1 MQFLNRWTIDVE
13 KIPEYQSF
21 RNKFTVKVD
30 RQLLQLLRDVPELQP
45 MLQTPDPKYT
55 DITQLNMINNVIDH
69 TSQVTNKIKLQHFQK
84 YKVGR
89 FYGYILPDSNTSI
102 TPVVMSRHLK
112 HTLFAYMNMLDLDMV
127 KGHMTIIYQVALKN
141 SLTLGTFYN
150 VITNFE
156 TIATEISKFYTFDEE
171 FPITQEEI
179 KLLFN
184 ATIYGGNLNTWFS
197 SLEKE
202 GIIVSNREP
211 HPTYTSFLSECNVII
226 SLVFA
231 NNNALT
237 TLIKKPQVDE
247 SEFKLKNR
255 TMSYWCQI
263 IENEILHI
271 ATIQLEGAKVL
282 VKNTYL
288 LEYDGIC
295 LPQPPSNIDL
305 SRQLAILNSVIRGQ
319 LSWKYYLNGKV
330 IIRNI
335 FITMS

>member
-1 MQFLNRWTIDVE
+1 M
-13 KIPEYQSF
+13 
-21 RNKFTVKVD
+21 
-30 RQLLQLLRDVPELQP
+30 
-45 MLQTPDPKYT
+45 
-55 DITQLNMINNVIDH
+55 
-69 TSQVTNKIKLQHFQK
+69 
-84 YKVGR
+84 
-89 FYGYILPDSNTSI
+89 
-102 TPVVMSRHLK
+102 
-112 HTLFAYMNMLDLDMV
+112 
-127 KGHMTIIYQVALKN
+127 
-141 SLTLGTFYN
+141 
-150 VITNFE
+150 
-156 TIATEISKFYTFDEE
+156 
-171 FPITQEEI
+171 
-179 KLLFN
+179 
-184 ATIYGGNLNTWFS
+184 
-197 SLEKE
+197 
-202 GIIVSNREP
+202 
-211 HPTYTSFLSECNVII
+211 II

-247 SEFKLKNR
+247 TEFKLKNR

-263 IENEILHI
+263 IENKILHI

-319 LSWKYYLNGKV
+319 LIWKYYLNGKV